1 MASFRKLRRSI
12 RCHLK
17 HGTRCP
23 HIERHSLRRPR
34 SKRGRSEPEVPMM
47 DASDLAAFGRH
58 AADV

>member
-1 MASFRKLRRSI
+1 MAGMSKLRRSI

-34 SKRGRSEPEVPMM
+34 RSKDREVVEQLPNPI
-47 DASDLAAFGRH
+47 AGRH
-58 AADV
+58 AAP

>member
-1 MASFRKLRRSI
+1 MAGFRRLRRSI

-34 SKRGRSEPEVPMM
+34 RKKNKKLAQAPLPTPMT
-47 DASDLAAFGRH
+47 GRH
-58 AADV
+58 AAPGR

>member
-1 MASFRKLRRSI
+1 MAGMSKLRRSI

-34 SKRGRSEPEVPMM
+34 RRKNRE
-47 DASDLAAFGRH
+47 LAELPAPATGRH
-58 AADV
+58 AAP

>member
-1 MASFRKLRRSI
+1 MVGKLKRSI

-34 SKRGRSEPEVPMM
+34 PKQAPRTGQRTVS
-47 DASDLAAFGRH
+47 GRH
-58 AADV
+58 TAG